1 MKNIFKIE
9 IFALLIFLIFSI
21 YSYIHIYTDLYQNPD
36 KYAFDE
42 LFINYQAGLVRRGLL
57 GEIFW
62 KIHSYNNLDPRL
74 FFGYL
79 FYILYIIQIL
89 FLYLVIKKNLNN
101 KLFYIFIFFSPAL
114 ILFSIY
120 DPKVFFVKDV
130 FSKITI
136 LFHAY
141 LILFYD
147 SKTYHRYLNYILIPV
162 LTVSILIHEY
172 QVLFLGV
179 HLLFTISKLNNYMN
193 FRSICKIYSFLI
205 LPTLFV
211 FIFIGNSEVY
221 SELGSLLSKFDVT
234 LHDQLEGGFY
244 KKFGGF
250 YKWHFF
256 YFSYNDFINLFLSSI
271 LSLLVPIIIYGNF
284 LDNKIINVNNFYRW
298 GYLIF
303 FLPSIICFILAL
315 DHGRNISLVSTHLIV
330 YFLILNYDKSNLELL
345 EKKIYKNINKLT
357 LLIFFLF
364 FYLFLWK
371 LDQGAGFAYQGKDTT
386 IFKSSLFAE
395 FVKLIKLIYF
405 YIDLYLIEL
414 PEIKL

>member
-9 IFALLIFLIFSI
+9 IFALIILFIFSV
-21 YSYIHIYTDLYQNPD
+21 YSYAHIYTTLYSD
-36 KYAFDE
+36 EYAFNE

-62 KIHSYNNLDPRL
+62 KIYSFNNVDPRI

-79 FYILYIIQIL
+79 FYILYIIQIVL
-89 FLYLVIKKNLNN
+89 LYLVLKKNLNN
-101 KLFYIFIFFSPAL
+101 KLFYIFILFSPAL

-120 DPKVFFVKDV
+120 DPKVFFVKDI

-141 LILFYD
+141 LYLFYD
-147 SKTYHRYLNYILIPV
+147 SKTYNRYLKYILIPV

-172 QVLFLGV
+172 QVLFLGI
-179 HLLFTISKLNNYMN
+179 HLLFTISKLNNYLN
-193 FRSICKIYSFLI
+193 LRSICKIYSFLI
-205 LPTLFV
+205 FPTV
-211 FIFIGNSEVY
+211 FTLIFIGDSEVY
-221 SELGSLLSKFDVT
+221 SELTILLSKFDVT

-271 LSLLVPIIIYGNF
+271 FSVLLPIIIYGNF
-284 LDNKIINVNNFYRW
+284 LDKKIININNFYRW
-298 GYLIF
+298 GYLLF
-303 FLPSIICFILAL
+303 FLPTLVCFILAL
-315 DHGRNISLVSTHLIV
+315 DHGRNISLVATHLVI
-330 YFLILNYDKSNLELL
+330 YYAILNYDKSKLKLL
-345 EKKIYKNINKLT
+345 EKNIYKNINKLT
-357 LLIFFLF
+357 LLILFLF
-364 FYLFLWK
+364 FYLFLWR
-371 LDQGAGFAYQGKDTT
+371 LDQGAGFAYQGKYTT